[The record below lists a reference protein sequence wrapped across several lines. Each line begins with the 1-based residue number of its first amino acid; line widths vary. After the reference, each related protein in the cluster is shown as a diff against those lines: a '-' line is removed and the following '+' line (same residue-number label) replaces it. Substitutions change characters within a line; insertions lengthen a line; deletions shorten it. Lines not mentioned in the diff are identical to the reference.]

1 MCFLDYIWR
10 VTFVIVFLGSREDI
24 ARAILENAIQNTA
37 SMTVW
42 TALAK
47 NCRTV
52 YYCGGVFNHQLPR
65 DLFCY
70 FFEGLAMYYG
80 QVSVCVFE
88 LREIYCVEFN
98 PFNASCYKLLL
109 FKAFSAILV

>member
-1 MCFLDYIWR
+1 MC
-10 VTFVIVFLGSREDI
+10 LGSREDM

-47 NCRTV
+47 NCQTV
-52 YYCGGVFNHQLPR
+52 YYCGGVFDHQLPR

-70 FFEGLAMYYG
+70 FFEGL
-80 QVSVCVFE
+80 SV
-88 LREIYCVEFN
+88 
-98 PFNASCYKLLL
+98 L
-109 FKAFSAILV
+109 FGKV